1 MKKIK
6 TIFISIGILFTLSSK
21 AQCGY
26 DTTSVDISHI
36 LCNGYSTGA
45 IDLIVQS
52 DSDKD
57 FSWIGPNG
65 YTSTS
70 LDINSLEAGLYT
82 LTISLYSTP
91 HDINS
96 SLICQLPHDF
106 IVYETLPIE
115 ASFNI
120 SGICNSTDSADLT
133 FTAYGG
139 TPFISGE
146 PYNYQLT
153 DNYGAVVTTNDT
165 VLNLIGGNYYL
176 TITDKNNC
184 QSLPQDVFVPSVI
197 QINPFMSSVGVI
209 CKDDNSGEAR
219 VFVKQ
224 GTGTPPYQFD
234 WDFDWDFDCSEV
246 EHESDNSPVDSFS
259 VIKGL
264 CPGTYFVNITDAMG
278 CIVRDSIEVKSNP
291 NICISPYRAFSPND
305 DDTHEFWEIENIE
318 LYPEAVISIYN
329 RNGSQIYRR
338 RNYENAEGVAFGG
351 KNSEGQPIP
360 SGTYYYIINLE
371 NGDDVFKGTLTIV
384 R

>member
-1 MKKIK
+1 MKNIKIVL
-6 TIFISIGILFTLSSK
+6 IAFGVLLGLSSK

-26 DTTSVDISHI
+26 DTTAVDISHI
-36 LCNGYSTGA
+36 MCNGYSTGA
-45 IDLIVQS
+45 IDLFVQA

-57 FSWIGPNG
+57 FSWVGPNG
-65 YTSTS
+65 FTATS
-70 LDINSLEAGLYT
+70 LDINSLEAGLHT

-96 SLICQLPHDF
+96 PLICQLPHDF

-115 ASFNI
+115 ASFII
-120 SGICNSTDSADLT
+120 SDICNSTDSADLT
-133 FTAYGG
+133 FTAFGG

-153 DNYGAVVTTNDT
+153 DDFGALVTTNDT
-165 VLNLIGGNYYL
+165 ALNLTGGNYYL
-176 TITDKNNC
+176 NITDENGC
-184 QSLPQDVFVPSVI
+184 TSLPQDTFVPSVI
-197 QINPFMSSVGVI
+197 QINPFMSSVGAI
-209 CKDDNSGEAR
+209 CKDDNTGEAR

-234 WDFDWDFDCSEV
+234 WDFESMEEQTDFT
-246 EHESDNSPVDSFS
+246 PVDSFS

-264 CPGTYFVNITDAMG
+264 FPGLYYVNITDAMG

-291 NICISPYRAFSPND
+291 NICISPYRAFSPNG
-305 DDTHEFWEIENIE
+305 DDTNEYWEIENIG
-318 LYPEAVISIYN
+318 LYPEAVVSIYD
-329 RNGSQIYRR
+329 RNGSQIFRR
-338 RNYENAEGVAFGG
+338 RNYQNAELEAFNGENENG
-351 KNSEGQPIP
+351 YPLP
-360 SGTYYYIINLE
+360 SGTYYFIIDLD

>member
-6 TIFISIGILFTLSSK
+6 IILISVGILFSLFSK

-26 DTTSVDISHI
+26 DTTAVYISHI

-45 IDLIVQS
+45 IDLFVQS

-57 FSWIGPNG
+57 FSWVGPSG
-65 YTSTS
+65 FTATS
-70 LDINSLEAGLYT
+70 LDINSLEAGLHT

-96 SLICQLPHDF
+96 PLICQLPHDF

-115 ASFNI
+115 ASFII
-120 SGICNSTDSADLT
+120 SDICNSTDSADLT
-133 FTAYGG
+133 FTAFGG

-153 DNYGAVVTTNDT
+153 DDFGAVVTTNDT
-165 VLNLIGGNYYL
+165 ALNLTVGNYYL
-176 TITDKNNC
+176 NITDENGC
-184 QSLPQDVFVPSVI
+184 TSLPQDTFISAVI
-197 QINPFMSSVGVI
+197 EINPYMSSVGAI
-209 CKDDNSGEAR
+209 CKDDNTGEAR
-219 VFVKQ
+219 VFVNQ

-234 WDFDWDFDCSEV
+234 WDYESMEEETDFT
-246 EHESDNSPVDSFS
+246 PIDSFS

-264 CPGTYFVNITDAMG
+264 FPGLYYVNITDAMG
-278 CIVRDSIEVKSNP
+278 CIVRDSVEVKSNP
-291 NICISPYRAFSPND
+291 NICISPYKAFSPNG
-305 DDTHEFWEIENIE
+305 DDTHEFWEIENIS

-338 RNYENAEGVAFGG
+338 RNYINAEGVAFGG
-351 KNSEGQPIP
+351 KDAEGQPVA